1 MPLRDAL
8 VDAADFAQRA
18 CRRYGVPLALILF
31 GGVLAFGAPS
41 IIQLSDHHV
50 ARARMRETETWAR
63 RYASTSPQAVAAT
76 STRKTVVVPDR
87 DGYLLVIPKIGLRV
101 IVRELEPDVF
111 SGRNTPTLKRY
122 GLGQVPYTHHLR
134 NGSPGAE
141 GTAVIAG
148 HRTTSGAPLRHIDLL
163 RPGDIILIRKM
174 GVEQQWVVEGSAVVP
189 PSAVDVIKSRPGTRK
204 LAILACN
211 PPFSAKERLVVHARL
226 QQETVERRA
235 QAIRADARFKGGW

>member
-1 MPLRDAL
+1 LPDTWLG
-8 VDAADFAQRA
+8 AATSTQRVH
-18 CRRYGVPLALILF
+18 RRYGVPLALILL

-63 RYASTSPQAVAAT
+63 RYESASPQAVTTT
-76 STRKTVVVPDR
+76 SARTTVVVPGR
-87 DGYLLVIPKIGLRV
+87 DGYVLVIPKISLRV

-122 GLGQVPYTHHLR
+122 GLGQVPYTHYLK

-148 HRTTSGAPLRHIDLL
+148 HRTTSGAPLRQLNLL
-163 RPGDIILIRKM
+163 RPGDIIIIRKM
-174 GVEQQWVVEGSAVVP
+174 GVEQQWVVEESVIVP
-189 PSAVDVIKSRPGTRK
+189 PSAVEVIKSRPGTRK

-211 PPFSAKERLVVHARL
+211 PPFSAKDRLVVHARL
-226 QQETVERRA
+226 QQETVERHA
-235 QAIRADARFKGGW
+235 QGIRADTRFKGGW